1 MPFLL
6 QRVGRHIHSSFTK
19 YYYSSIN
26 VQVKLDHFVLTV
38 EDISN
43 TVDFYTNILGMKHE
57 EFIASDQSKRVALKF
72 DTMKINLHEYK
83 KEFLPNAQHP
93 TPGSHDLCF
102 VIDTNIS
109 EMIAKLKE
117 QNINIIQGP
126 IERTGANGIIQSIYI
141 RDPDNN
147 LIELSNYIS
156 CTDINTINVLQFL

>member
-1 MPFLL
+1 MTFLL

-26 VQVKLDHFVLTV
+26 IQVKLDHFVLTV
-38 EDISN
+38 KDISN
-43 TVDFYTNILGMKHE
+43 TVDFYTNILGMKHV
-57 EFIASDQSKRVALKF
+57 EFIDECPCVALKF

-102 VIDTNIS
+102 IIDTNIS
-109 EMIAKLKE
+109 EMIAKLNE

-147 LIELSNYIS
+147 LIELSNYITY
-156 CTDINTINVLQFL
+156 TDDN